1 MTAQPNPRP
10 LFSGTGETNG
20 LGHEGAPTRPLFWS
34 VRRELWENRSIYIAP
49 LSVAAFVL
57 IGYAMSVSKLP
68 HRRRN
73 LLLIADPDKQRALM
87 EQPYDIV
94 AMMLMLTAFI
104 VAVFYCLDAVHGERR
119 DRSILFWKSLPVSDL
134 TSLLAK
140 AVVAL
145 LILPAVTFVIIFFVQ
160 LLMLLMSSAVLSM
173 SGMSATAP
181 SPLPFFPM
189 TVVLFYGLVTTVL
202 WQAPIYGWLL
212 LVSAWA
218 RRATFLWAILPWS
231 AICVIEKIAFNTR
244 HFADFLGSR
253 LGGGDAAFSIPRQS
267 HDALIPAIDRIA
279 QLAPMQ
285 FLTSAGLWL
294 GLLVG
299 VAFFAAA
306 VRLRRYR
313 GPL

>member
-10 LFSGTGETNG
+10 LFSGTTEASG
-20 LGHEGAPTRPLFWS
+20 LGYEGAPTRPLFWS
-34 VRRELWENRSIYIAP
+34 VRRELWENRSIYLAP

-57 IGYAMSVSKLP
+57 IGFAVSVSGLP
-68 HRRRN
+68 HRRHN
-73 LLLIADPDKQRALM
+73 LLLITDPDKQRAMM

-94 AMMLMLTAFI
+94 AMMLLLTAFI

-140 AVVAL
+140 AVVAM
-145 LILPAVTFVIIFFVQ
+145 LILPAVIFVVIVLVQ
-160 LLMLLMSSAVLSM
+160 LLMLIMSSAVLSM
-173 SGMSATAP
+173 SGMSPTAP
-181 SPLPFFPM
+181 NSLPFLPM
-189 TVVLFYGLVTTVL
+189 TAVLLYGLVTTIL

-244 HFADFLGSR
+244 HFADLLLNR
-253 LGGGDAAFSIPRQS
+253 LGGSDAAFSIPRQP
-267 HDALIPAIDRIA
+267 HDVLIPAIDRLT
-279 QLAPMQ
+279 QLAPGR
-285 FLTSAGLWL
+285 FLTSPGLWL
-294 GLLVG
+294 GLLIG